1 MHVRA
6 GDRLRLLDTM
16 PDRTCIRGDSSA
28 RRAIILRWLYA
39 LLVCTGVVISAPIQA
54 PAAEPRRVLLV
65 HAFGHPYSPWSD
77 FAASFRAD
85 LVKRSPEPIDLYEV
99 SLDTAR
105 SENTQDERAF
115 VDYIRALLSGRKPD
129 LIVPVGAPAA
139 FFMQRHRAEVFPTSP
154 MLILGADLR
163 RIPGATLT
171 ENDTGVLLDL
181 DLPAYFENILRLRP
195 ETTNVAVVV
204 GNSPVERYWTG
215 ELQRAFQPFADQ
227 VKIEWFNDL
236 TFDEMLKRAATMPS
250 HYAIFWFLLSEDA
263 AGVPYSQD
271 RALESLRQV
280 AAVPVFGMGD
290 YELGRGIIG
299 GPLMQTQK
307 LGQEGADVALRV
319 LKGETPG
326 SIKAPY
332 VLFGPPI
339 YDWRE
344 LRRWNI
350 SERSLPRGSVVQFRE
365 PSVWQQYRWQIA
377 LIAAVI
383 LAQSLLI
390 GYVLFQGRRRR
401 AAEAEAAERRLEVTH
416 LTRVAVLG
424 ELSGAIAH
432 EINQPLTA
440 ILSNAQAALELLEE
454 KSPKLAEIR
463 EAISDIVDEDN
474 RAGEV
479 IERLR
484 TLLRKGERNVEQI
497 DVNELV
503 RSTIALLHSELIS
516 RRIDVKSDLS
526 SSLPTTW
533 GDPVQLQQVLLNLLM
548 NAMDAMAATP
558 ESHRQITIR
567 SRVTQPNLLEV
578 RIRDRGTGL
587 GDNKADLFKPFYTTK
602 THGLG
607 LGLSICSTIAQ
618 AHGGKLTLANH
629 ENSGAVAVLSLPV
642 TELLAVAAK

>member
-1 MHVRA
+1 
-6 GDRLRLLDTM
+6 
-16 PDRTCIRGDSSA
+16 
-28 RRAIILRWLYA
+28 
-39 LLVCTGVVISAPIQA
+39 
-54 PAAEPRRVLLV
+54 VLLV

-307 LGQEGADVALRV
+307 LGQEGADVALRI

-326 SIKAPY
+326 GINAPY
-332 VLFGPPI
+332 VLFGPPR

-350 SERSLPRGSVVQFRE
+350 SERSLPDGSVVQFRE
-365 PSVWQQYRWQIA
+365 PGVWQQYRWQIA

>member
-1 MHVRA
+1 
-6 GDRLRLLDTM
+6 
-16 PDRTCIRGDSSA
+16 
-28 RRAIILRWLYA
+28 
-39 LLVCTGVVISAPIQA
+39 
-54 PAAEPRRVLLV
+54 VLLV

-139 FFMQRHRAEVFPTSP
+139 FFVQRHRAELFPTSP

-181 DLPAYFENILRLRP
+181 DLPAYIENILRLRP

-236 TFDEMLKRAATMPS
+236 TFDEMLKRAASMPS

-263 AGVPYSQD
+263 AGVTYSQD

-280 AAVPVFGMGD
+280 SAVPVFGMGD

-307 LGQEGADVALRV
+307 LGQEGADVALRI

-326 SIKAPY
+326 GINAPY
-332 VLFGPPI
+332 VLFGPPR

-350 SERSLPRGSVVQFRE
+350 SERSLPGGGVVQFRE

-383 LAQSLLI
+383 LAQSFLI
-390 GYVLFQGRRRR
+390 GYVLFQSRRRR
-401 AAEAEAAERRLEVTH
+401 AAEAEAAERRVEVMH

-440 ILSNAQAALELLEE
+440 ILSNAQAALELLQQ
-454 KSPKLAEIR
+454 KSPNLAEIR

-479 IERLR
+479 ITRLR
-484 TLLRKGERNVEQI
+484 TLLKKGEREVEQI
-497 DVNELV
+497 DINDLV
-503 RSTIALLHSELIS
+503 RSTIALLRSELIS
-516 RRIDVKSDLS
+516 RRIEVKTDLS
-526 SSLPTTW
+526 SSLSTTW
-533 GDPVQLQQVLLNLLM
+533 GDSVQLQQVLLNLLM
-548 NAMDAMAATP
+548 NAMDAMTSTP

-567 SRVTQPNLLEV
+567 SRVTQPNMLEV

-587 GDNKADLFKPFYTTK
+587 GDNKADLFKPFYTSK

-618 AHGGKLTLANH
+618 AHGGKVTLANH
-629 ENSGAVAVLSLPV
+629 ENSGAVAALSLPV
-642 TELLAVAAK
+642 TEILAVAAE